1 MFNLQP
7 LAKHPLSDS
16 SPEIDKD
23 VYEATWALFAA
34 IGRYWGTIADAT
46 PHRTQVLNFMLNRI
60 KLNPLYLGYYATAR
74 EVLARMQAEHGDAA
88 YEMLF
93 TDKAA
98 ASEDP
103 PVSPLAVVRQR
114 VSNELVALHL
124 AVGGFKAF
132 GAVNYCGYIAG
143 PNLPGQE
150 PPYRTGAIT

>member
-1 MFNLQP
+1 MFNIQP

-16 SPEIDKD
+16 SPEVPKD
-23 VYEATWALFAA
+23 IYDSMWALFVA
-34 IGRYWGTIADAT
+34 ICKYWGTIADPE
-46 PHRTQVLNFMLNRI
+46 PHRTQLLNFMLNRK
-60 KLNPLYLGYYATAR
+60 KLNPLYGGYYATASD
-74 EVLARMQAEHGDAA
+74 VLRRMHEQHGDTA

-98 ASEDP
+98 AAEDP
-103 PVSPLAVVRQR
+103 AVSPLAVTRQR

-132 GAVNYCGYIAG
+132 GASNYCGYVGG
-143 PNLPGQE
+143 PNLRGQE